1 MLEQTLARSVARI
14 TCVTQNPG
22 FVVPVLG
29 FPCPDG
35 ATEFQVIG
43 ERVGSS
49 SGSAER
55 PRSGCE
61 AQTQGEGWSGRG
73 GVPPQEGNW
82 VHLVPA
88 AVRGGSQA
96 VQSAAPVVV
105 RLRHQ

>member
-29 FPCPDG
+29 FPCP
-35 ATEFQVIG
+35 
-43 ERVGSS
+43 
-49 SGSAER
+49 ER

-88 AVRGGSQA
+88 AVRGGNQA
-96 VQSAAPVVV
+96 GQSAAPVVV